1 MQQGS
6 MTASEGD
13 FCYGL
18 VRAID
23 RDTRSQGLQL
33 PPIPSRQAFATQP
46 YPTLEDWLDLA
57 LPQLGERRLLLNLD
71 EFEKIGSAIKDNR
84 MSERLFDQLRSMIQ
98 HYDRLGFLFSGVQT
112 LEELGPRWSNYFI
125 SVVPMEMHYL
135 EPHEAEDLLLHPDP
149 EFTLRYD
156 TGIVAEILRLTRCQ
170 PYLLQLIGS
179 ALVNQANSQ
188 HTQLATTTLLQ
199 ASIQS
204 AFTNGEPYFT
214 NIWTEFTGTTPA
226 EVTAGQQILIA
237 LAQGNSHVEM
247 SDESTAARRRLLRY
261 HVIERDGDIDKIE
274 IPLFE
279 QWVRERSIET

>member
-1 MQQGS
+1 
-6 MTASEGD
+6 
-13 FCYGL
+13 
-18 VRAID
+18 
-23 RDTRSQGLQL
+23 
-33 PPIPSRQAFATQP
+33 
-46 YPTLEDWLDLA
+46 
-57 LPQLGERRLLLNLD
+57 
-71 EFEKIGSAIKDNR
+71 
-84 MSERLFDQLRSMIQ
+84 MIQ

-179 ALVNQANSQ
+179 AIVTQANLQ
-188 HTQLATTTLLQ
+188 HTQLATTALLQ
-199 ASIQS
+199 SAIQS

-214 NIWTEFTGTTPA
+214 NIWTEFTGITPA

-237 LAQGNSHVEM
+237 LAQGNYHVE
-247 SDESTAARRRLLRY
+247 SIDEATTAARRRLLRY
-261 HVIERDGDIDKIE
+261 HVIERDGDIDMIE

-279 QWVRERSIET
+279 QWVRERAIHQR